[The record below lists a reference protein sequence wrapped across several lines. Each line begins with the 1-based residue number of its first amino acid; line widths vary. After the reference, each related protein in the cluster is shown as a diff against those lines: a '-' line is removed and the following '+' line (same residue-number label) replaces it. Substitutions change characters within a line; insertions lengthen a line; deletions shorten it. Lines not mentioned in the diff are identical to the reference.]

1 MSIVL
6 RTLRERNIG
15 CSIWAGAHLPAA
27 INPSTHRALHKK
39 SGKPGGTLT
48 WGQRIFKGFSIIVV
62 AEVTCLGVAYIQWSM
77 MNRDQNYRYKMTQ
90 SSVGSLMLEGYYA
103 FGERMDPSNKIREH
117 DIQTWRMQGR
127 EV

>member
-1 MSIVL
+1 M
-6 RTLRERNIG
+6 
-15 CSIWAGAHLPAA
+15 A
-27 INPSTHRALHKK
+27 
-39 SGKPGGTLT
+39 
-48 WGQRIFKGFSIIVV
+48 
-62 AEVTCLGVAYIQWSM
+62 
-77 MNRDQNYRYKMTQ
+77 Q